1 MIEEPG
7 LDERPE
13 SKPIGALIH
22 EFNNSLAPATLLTDL
37 LLATEISKEKRLG
50 MLRQIQKSLAQAKT
64 IIGEIE
70 DQIASKK

>member
-1 MIEEPG
+1 M
-7 LDERPE
+7 DERPE

-22 EFNNSLAPATLLTDL
+22 DLNNALAPATLLMDL
-37 LLATEISKEKRLG
+37 LLATEISEEKRLDY
-50 MLRQIQKSLAQAKT
+50 MKRIQKSLAQAKT

>member
-13 SKPIGALIH
+13 SKPIDALIH
-22 EFNNSLAPATLLTDL
+22 NLNNALAPATLLTDL
-37 LLATEISKEKRLG
+37 LLATEISEEKRLG

>member
-13 SKPIGALIH
+13 PKPIGALIH
-22 EFNNSLAPATLLTDL
+22 DLNNALAPATLFTDL
-37 LLATEISKEKRLG
+37 LLATEISEEERLG
-50 MLRQIQKSLAQAKT
+50 MLRRIQKSLAQAKA

>member
-22 EFNNSLAPATLLTDL
+22 DLNNALAPATLLTDL
-37 LLATEISKEKRLG
+37 LLATEISEEKRLDY
-50 MLRQIQKSLAQAKT
+50 MKRIQKSLAQAKT

>member
-13 SKPIGALIH
+13 SKPIDALIH
-22 EFNNSLAPATLLTDL
+22 NLNNALAPATLFTDL
-37 LLATEISKEKRLG
+37 LLATEISEEERLG